1 MFPDPSLDD
10 VRDVL
15 QGRREVLQPI
25 MAESSVVGEVRVV
38 PMLDIAILLCYLH
51 GDNSIEQ
58 LSSVAPDHLLG
69 RAKLRQRLAV
79 PEKFSVDHQFCFF
92 STFKSQLQFHL
103 QMHTNHSFLSTMY
116 SLQRKCTCELFAH
129 HLD

>member
-1 MFPDPSLDD
+1 MLVTVTSSYINFSLLNPPVRQWSWQTTTNVTYLDPLSLHANAQLWVFPDPSLDD

-38 PMLDIAILLCYLH
+38 PMLDIAISLCYLH
-51 GDNSIEQ
+51 RDNSIEQ

-79 PEKFSVDHQFCFF
+79 PEKF
-92 STFKSQLQFHL
+92 
-103 QMHTNHSFLSTMY
+103 
-116 SLQRKCTCELFAH
+116 
-129 HLD
+129 

>member
-1 MFPDPSLDD
+1 MFPDPPLDD

-25 MAESSVVGEVRVV
+25 MAESGVVGEVRVV
-38 PMLDIAILLCYLH
+38 PMLDIAISLCYLH
-51 GDNSIEQ
+51 RDNSIEQ

-92 STFKSQLQFHL
+92 FPLSNL
-103 QMHTNHSFLSTMY
+103 SFDFIY
-116 SLQRKCTCELFAH
+116 QCTQIIQSVPKISRQ
-129 HLD
+129 